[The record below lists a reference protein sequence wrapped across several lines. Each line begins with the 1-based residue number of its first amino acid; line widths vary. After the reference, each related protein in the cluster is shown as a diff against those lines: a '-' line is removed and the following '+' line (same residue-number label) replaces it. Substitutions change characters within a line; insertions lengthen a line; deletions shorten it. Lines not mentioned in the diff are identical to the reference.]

1 MLIYMDSGY
10 NLVATVPDHTG
21 QYSSGYNVLWVVGDI
36 APATQMVA
44 AYRLPDGTYATQYV
58 GQNSTTKADGFP
70 LEQLESLPAWK
81 ALLPAS
87 VLAQDGTVRMTL
99 YVYTGASVEGQ
110 TVTPSSPVTRTV
122 DFRVTQAVP
131 LLLPGTVGELT
142 ASESAANLLADIL
155 TALKAVKGTAD
166 NVSKAVGTPTVPAD
180 GSTPAVPATGLFARM
195 ETAEGDIDSLES
207 AVTALSA
214 KITADIAAHNR
225 NGAAH
230 EDIRLL
236 LIASDTKAEQAVST
250 AAQAVSAANS
260 AKSVADTAAAQ
271 VKTAYDKAVEV
282 NSLAAE
288 AKTAAE
294 GAKATASGAV
304 DTANQAL
311 TVAENIRPH
320 IIFETKAEM
329 EAYIASRPKCKVLEA
344 FENGFSFVAGA
355 AEAGTSGG
363 QKVATLILTAKNAVT
378 INIAWQM
385 EKQQTGGAW
394 ATVSGTTTATN
405 DIDLAKG
412 ETLLTPMTYTPSDGG
427 TYRFAYAV
435 DADKASVSVSD
446 FSRITSLPA
455 LYADEEDI
463 PAGTVWPIKAGL
475 EFWLEE
481 TGVPDYW
488 WDGWQAVENEAAV
501 PLEEYVRKDSL
512 TDGLKLNTSGKAVV
526 NPARVPVLA
535 EDGGDG
541 YYVLW
546 RNQNR
551 WSKLVVEQN
560 WYTSG
565 TLPIRDANG
574 NIYLKTPTYD
584 YHAATKGYADGKYQ
598 AAIDYTKFA
607 IAGLNLGGWSAQVEA
622 VAAEDITATPT
633 VTLAA
638 GQTKTAATEMSGT
651 LTLTTTVNGQA
662 LSATATEG
670 LSGLADM
677 GTVSAKVGTLTLQSG
692 QTFTLPATPANTAGV
707 GYGTSGFRLYA
718 KKGTTAYSG
727 DYVSDTTDSP
737 SADDG
742 TLGHYA
748 AKTLTEAGTYDV
760 YLEYR
765 GEAQDFLYAS
775 PVKTLTVS
783 FPDGQV
789 GAYGIAA
796 DFTKSMDSTQGGTGA
811 GGTMTFT
818 RTAKGFRL
826 SVAPSAAGLGDT
838 VTATAVL
845 GTVKVESGKTVVIPA
860 TRAKTLSL
868 NGSDYDGIDI
878 YVTNAAGTAL
888 KGAYVSDGTVVD
900 GSSGGTIDAGHRGPL
915 TLTEAGTYTLRVSY
929 TLIGG
934 RDDNLLTVLTMDLAK
949 AQATFVLAA
958 NTEHRVGT
966 ADTVTVT
973 LSETPGAGAVFRSA
987 LVLDAA
993 TTAPTLT
1000 LPAVCVMTGD
1010 NCTGGVFT
1018 PVSGKRYRVEFNWD
1032 GAALWGNVLGRSAT

>member
-10 NLVATVPDHTG
+10 NVVATVPDHAG

-58 GQNSTTKADGFP
+58 GQNSTAKADGFP

-110 TVTPSSPVTRTV
+110 TVTPSNPVTRTV

-155 TALKAVKGTAD
+155 TALKAAKGTAD

-180 GSTPAVPATGLFARM
+180 GSTPTVPATGLFARM
-195 ETAEGDIDSLES
+195 ETVEGDIDSLES
-207 AVTALSA
+207 AVTTLFA
-214 KITADIAAHNR
+214 KITADLTAHNQD
-225 NGAAH
+225 GAAH

-236 LIASDTKAEQAVST
+236 LVAADTKAEQAVST
-250 AAQAVSAANS
+250 ANN

-294 GAKATASGAV
+294 GAKTTASGAV

-344 FENGFSFVAGA
+344 FENGFSFVTGA
-355 AEAGTSGG
+355 AEAGTAGG

-378 INIAWQM
+378 VNIAWQM
-385 EKQQTGGAW
+385 EKQQSGGAW

-405 DIDLAKG
+405 DIDLSKG
-412 ETLLTPMTYTPSDGG
+412 ETLLTAMTYTPSDGG

-455 LYADEEDI
+455 LYADEDDI
-463 PAGTVWPIKAGL
+463 PAGTIWPIKAGL

-488 WDGWQAVENEAAV
+488 WDGWQAVENEADV

-512 TDGLKLNTSGKAVV
+512 TDGLQLNTSGKAVV
-526 NPARVPVLA
+526 NPARVPVLGA
-535 EDGGDG
+535 DVTRDYILPWRSGGVWKE
-541 YYVLW
+541 VL
-546 RNQNR
+546 
-551 WSKLVVEQN
+551 VEQD
-560 WYTSG
+560 WYMPG
-565 TLPIRDANG
+565 TIPIRDPNG
-574 NIYLKTPTYD
+574 NIYLKTPTHD

-598 AAIDYTKFA
+598 AAIDYTKFM

-622 VAAEDITATPT
+622 VASEDITATPT

-638 GQTKTAATEMSGT
+638 GQTKTASTEMSGT
-651 LTLTTTVNGQA
+651 LTITTTVNGQA

-677 GTVSAKVGTLTLQSG
+677 GTVSAKVGTLTLAEG
-692 QTFTLPATPANTAGV
+692 QTFSLPATPANTAGI
-707 GYGTSGFRLYA
+707 GLGTAGFWLYA
-718 KKGTTAYSG
+718 KKGTTVYSG

-748 AKTLTEAGTYDV
+748 AKTLTEAGTYEL

-765 GEAQDFLYAS
+765 GEAQDFLYAF

-796 DFTKSMDSTQGGTGA
+796 DFAKSMDSTHGGTGA

-826 SVAPSAAGLGDT
+826 SVAPSTAGLGDT

-868 NGSDYDGIDI
+868 NGDEYDGIDI
-878 YVTNAAGTAL
+878 YVTNATGTAL
-888 KGAYVSDGTVVD
+888 KGAYVSDGTVD
-900 GSSGGTIDAGHRGPL
+900 GSTGGTIDAGHRGPL

-929 TLIGG
+929 TLLGG

-949 AQATFVLAA
+949 AQATFALAA

-1018 PVSGKRYRVEFNWD
+1018 PVAGKRYRITFDWD